1 MDKSLLRLNLQLFA
15 TTMTTETGSLSAEM
29 KTFYEKRLLD
39 QAEPLLVHN
48 QFGDKYP
55 IPAGSGKKI
64 EFRKY
69 SALPKALTALTE
81 GVTPAGNSLTVTTV
95 EGTVKQYGDWIQ
107 LSDMLQMTAI
117 DNNVVQATKL
127 LSSQAGRTLDT
138 VTREVLAGGTNVIYA
153 PKVVDGA
160 ETEVLSRSTLTP
172 ECVLTPFVVMRAAA
186 TLEAMNTPKIDG
198 SYVLIIHPYCRE
210 TLQESPGWVDVVKY
224 KEGNNTFSG
233 EIGKIGDVRVVTTSE
248 AKVINDSTCP
258 VVENTTY
265 YSVFTSLLLGANA
278 YGVTELENGGLQH
291 IVKQLGYGED
301 PLNQRSSCGWKAT
314 SAAVRLCE
322 EYMVR
327 IESLSPVWSK
337 KVKAN

>member
-258 VVENTTY
+258 VVEDTTY

-314 SAAVRLCE
+314 SVAVRLCE

>member
-55 IPAGSGKKI
+55 IPANNGKKI

-186 TLEAMNTPKIDG
+186 TLEAMNTPKING

-258 VVENTTY
+258 VVEESTY

-314 SAAVRLCE
+314 SVAVRLCE

>member
-81 GVTPAGNSLTVTTV
+81 GVTPAGNSLNVTTV

-186 TLEAMNTPKIDG
+186 TLEAMNTPKING
-198 SYVLIIHPYCRE
+198 SYVLITHPYCRE

-258 VVENTTY
+258 VVESTTY

-278 YGVTELENGGLQH
+278 YGVTMLENGGLQH

-314 SAAVRLCE
+314 SVAVRLCE

>member
-55 IPAGSGKKI
+55 IPANNGKKI

-186 TLEAMNTPKIDG
+186 TLEAMNTPKING

-248 AKVINDSTCP
+248 AKVINDSSCP
-258 VVENTTY
+258 VVEESTY

-314 SAAVRLCE
+314 SVAVRLCE

>member
-55 IPAGSGKKI
+55 IPANNGKKI

-186 TLEAMNTPKIDG
+186 TLEAMNTPKING
-198 SYVLIIHPYCRE
+198 SYVLITHPYCRE

-258 VVENTTY
+258 VVEESTY

-314 SAAVRLCE
+314 SVAVRLCE

>member
-186 TLEAMNTPKIDG
+186 TLEAMNTPKING
-198 SYVLIIHPYCRE
+198 SYVLITHPYCRE
-210 TLQESPGWVDVVKY
+210 TLQESPGWLDVVKY

-248 AKVINDSTCP
+248 AKIINDSTCP
-258 VVENTTY
+258 VVESTTY

-278 YGVTELENGGLQH
+278 YGVTMLENGGLQH

-314 SAAVRLCE
+314 SVAVRLCE

>member
-55 IPAGSGKKI
+55 IPANNGKKI

-258 VVENTTY
+258 VVEDTTY

-278 YGVTELENGGLQH
+278 YGVTMLENGGLQH

>member
-81 GVTPAGNSLTVTTV
+81 GVTPAGNSLNVTTV

-248 AKVINDSTCP
+248 AKIINDSTCP
-258 VVENTTY
+258 VVEDSTY

-278 YGVTELENGGLQH
+278 YGVTMLENGGLQH

-314 SAAVRLCE
+314 SVAVRLCE

>member
-55 IPAGSGKKI
+55 IPANNGKKI

-138 VTREVLAGGTNVIYA
+138 VTREVLAGGTNVMYA

-258 VVENTTY
+258 VVEESTY

-314 SAAVRLCE
+314 SVAVRLCE

>member
-55 IPAGSGKKI
+55 IPANNGKKI

-81 GVTPAGNSLTVTTV
+81 GVTPAGNNLTVTTV

-258 VVENTTY
+258 VVEESTY

-278 YGVTELENGGLQH
+278 YGVTMLENGGLQH

-314 SAAVRLCE
+314 SVAVRLCE

>member
-55 IPAGSGKKI
+55 IPANNGKKI

-138 VTREVLAGGTNVIYA
+138 VTREVLAGGTNVMYA

-186 TLEAMNTPKIDG
+186 TLEAMNTPKING

-258 VVENTTY
+258 VVESSTY

-314 SAAVRLCE
+314 SVAVRLCE

>member
-55 IPAGSGKKI
+55 IPANNGKKI

-160 ETEVLSRSTLTP
+160 ETEVLSRKTLTP
-172 ECVLTPFVVMRAAA
+172 ECVLTPFVVMRAVA

-248 AKVINDSTCP
+248 AKIINDSTCP
-258 VVENTTY
+258 VVESTTY

-278 YGVTELENGGLQH
+278 YGVTMLENGGLQH

-314 SAAVRLCE
+314 SVAVRLCE

>member
-55 IPAGSGKKI
+55 IPANNGKKI

-186 TLEAMNTPKIDG
+186 TLEAMNTPKING

-248 AKVINDSTCP
+248 AKVINDSSCP
-258 VVENTTY
+258 VVESSTY

-314 SAAVRLCE
+314 SVAVRLCE

>member
-186 TLEAMNTPKIDG
+186 TLEAMNTPKING

-258 VVENTTY
+258 VVEESTY

-301 PLNQRSSCGWKAT
+301 PLNQRSSCGWKAN
-314 SAAVRLCE
+314 SVAVRLCE

>member
-55 IPAGSGKKI
+55 IPANNGKKI

-186 TLEAMNTPKIDG
+186 TLEAMNTPKING
-198 SYVLIIHPYCRE
+198 SYVLITHPYCRE

-258 VVENTTY
+258 VVEESTY

-278 YGVTELENGGLQH
+278 YGVTMLENGGLQH

-314 SAAVRLCE
+314 SVAVRLCE

>member
-1 MDKSLLRLNLQLFA
+1 MDKNLLRLNLQLFA

-55 IPAGSGKKI
+55 IPANNGKKI

-81 GVTPAGNSLTVTTV
+81 GVTPAGNSLNVTTV

-198 SYVLIIHPYCRE
+198 SYVLITHPYCRE

-258 VVENTTY
+258 VVEDTTY

-314 SAAVRLCE
+314 SVAVRLCE

>member
-160 ETEVLSRSTLTP
+160 ETEVLSRSALTP

-258 VVENTTY
+258 VVEESTY

-278 YGVTELENGGLQH
+278 YGVTMLENGGLQH

-314 SAAVRLCE
+314 SVAVRLCE

>member
-55 IPAGSGKKI
+55 IPANNGKKI

-210 TLQESPGWVDVVKY
+210 TLQDSPGWVDVVKY

-258 VVENTTY
+258 VVESTTY

-278 YGVTELENGGLQH
+278 YGVTMLENGGLQH

-314 SAAVRLCE
+314 SVAVRLCE

>member
-55 IPAGSGKKI
+55 IPANNGKKI

-153 PKVVDGA
+153 PKVVDGV

-258 VVENTTY
+258 VVESTTY

-278 YGVTELENGGLQH
+278 YGVTMLENGGLQH

-314 SAAVRLCE
+314 SVAVRLCE

>member
-198 SYVLIIHPYCRE
+198 SYVLITHPYCRE

-248 AKVINDSTCP
+248 AKIINDSTCP
-258 VVENTTY
+258 VVESTTY

-314 SAAVRLCE
+314 SVAVRLCE

>member
-81 GVTPAGNSLTVTTV
+81 GVTPAGNSLNVTTV

-160 ETEVLSRSTLTP
+160 ETEVLSRKTLTTD
-172 ECVLTPFVVMRAAA
+172 CVLTPFVVMRAAA
-186 TLEAMNTPKIDG
+186 TLEAMNTPKING

-258 VVENTTY
+258 VVEESTY

-314 SAAVRLCE
+314 SVAVRLCE

>member
-55 IPAGSGKKI
+55 IPANNGKKI

-107 LSDMLQMTAI
+107 RSDMLQMTAI

-153 PKVVDGA
+153 PKVADGV

-186 TLEAMNTPKIDG
+186 TLEAMNTPKING

-258 VVENTTY
+258 VVESTTY

-278 YGVTELENGGLQH
+278 YGVTMLENGGLQH

-314 SAAVRLCE
+314 SVAVRLCE

>member
-258 VVENTTY
+258 VVESTTY
-265 YSVFTSLLLGANA
+265 YIVFTSLLLGANA

-314 SAAVRLCE
+314 SVAVRLCE

>member
-55 IPAGSGKKI
+55 IPANNGKKI

-69 SALPKALTALTE
+69 SALPKALKALTE

-186 TLEAMNTPKIDG
+186 TLEAMNTPKING
-198 SYVLIIHPYCRE
+198 SYVLITHPYCRE

-248 AKVINDSTCP
+248 AKIINDSTCP
-258 VVENTTY
+258 VVESTTY

-278 YGVTELENGGLQH
+278 YGVTMLENGGLQH

-314 SAAVRLCE
+314 SVAVRLCE

>member
-198 SYVLIIHPYCRE
+198 SYVLITHPYCRE

-248 AKVINDSTCP
+248 AKVINDSSCP
-258 VVENTTY
+258 VVEDSTY

-278 YGVTELENGGLQH
+278 YGVTMLENGGLQH

-314 SAAVRLCE
+314 SVAVRLCE

>member
-81 GVTPAGNSLTVTTV
+81 GVTPAGNSLNVTTV

-160 ETEVLSRSTLTP
+160 ETEVLSRSALTP

-198 SYVLIIHPYCRE
+198 SYVLITHPYCRE

-258 VVENTTY
+258 VVEESTY

-314 SAAVRLCE
+314 SVAVRLCE

>member
-55 IPAGSGKKI
+55 IPANNGKKI

-186 TLEAMNTPKIDG
+186 TLEAMNTPKING
-198 SYVLIIHPYCRE
+198 SYVLITHPYCRE

-248 AKVINDSTCP
+248 AKIINDSTCP
-258 VVENTTY
+258 VVESTTY

-278 YGVTELENGGLQH
+278 YGVTMLENGGLQH

-314 SAAVRLCE
+314 SVAVRLCE

>member
-81 GVTPAGNSLTVTTV
+81 GVTPAGNSLNVTTV

-248 AKVINDSTCP
+248 AKIINDSTCP
-258 VVENTTY
+258 VVESTTY

-278 YGVTELENGGLQH
+278 YGVTMLENGGLQH

-314 SAAVRLCE
+314 SVAVRLCE

>member
-1 MDKSLLRLNLQLFA
+1 MDKRLLRLNLQLFA

-55 IPAGSGKKI
+55 IPANNGKKI

-81 GVTPAGNSLTVTTV
+81 GVTPAGNSLNVTTV

-186 TLEAMNTPKIDG
+186 TLEAMNTPKING

-258 VVENTTY
+258 VVESTTY

-314 SAAVRLCE
+314 SVAVRLCE

>member
-198 SYVLIIHPYCRE
+198 SYVLITHPYCRE

-258 VVENTTY
+258 VVESTTY

-314 SAAVRLCE
+314 SVAVRLCE

>member
-1 MDKSLLRLNLQLFA
+1 MDKSLLKLNLQLFA

-55 IPAGSGKKI
+55 IPANNGKKI

-160 ETEVLSRSTLTP
+160 ETEVLSRSALTP
-172 ECVLTPFVVMRAAA
+172 EYVLTPFVVMRAAA

-233 EIGKIGDVRVVTTSE
+233 EIGKIGNVRVVTTSE

-258 VVENTTY
+258 VVESTTY

-278 YGVTELENGGLQH
+278 YGVTMLENGGLQH

-314 SAAVRLCE
+314 SVAVRLCE

>member
-138 VTREVLAGGTNVIYA
+138 VTREVLAGGTNVMYA

-198 SYVLIIHPYCRE
+198 SYVLITHPYCRE

-258 VVENTTY
+258 VVESSTY

-278 YGVTELENGGLQH
+278 YGVTMLENGGLQH

-314 SAAVRLCE
+314 SVAVRLCE

>member
-81 GVTPAGNSLTVTTV
+81 GVTPAGNSLNVTTV
-95 EGTVKQYGDWIQ
+95 EGTVKKYGDWIQ

-198 SYVLIIHPYCRE
+198 SYVLITHPYCRE

-258 VVENTTY
+258 VVESTTY

-314 SAAVRLCE
+314 SVAVRLCE

>member
-55 IPAGSGKKI
+55 IPANNGKKI

-258 VVENTTY
+258 VVEESTY

-278 YGVTELENGGLQH
+278 YGVTMLENGGLQH

-314 SAAVRLCE
+314 SVAVRLCE

>member
-15 TTMTTETGSLSAEM
+15 ATMTTETGSLSAEM

-186 TLEAMNTPKIDG
+186 TLEAMNTPKING
-198 SYVLIIHPYCRE
+198 SYVLITHPYCRE

-258 VVENTTY
+258 VVESTTY

-278 YGVTELENGGLQH
+278 YGVTMLENGGLQH

-314 SAAVRLCE
+314 SVAVRLCE

>member
-186 TLEAMNTPKIDG
+186 TLEAMNTPKING
-198 SYVLIIHPYCRE
+198 SYVLITHPYCRE

-248 AKVINDSTCP
+248 AKVINDSSCP
-258 VVENTTY
+258 VVEESTY

-314 SAAVRLCE
+314 SVAVRLCE

>member
-55 IPAGSGKKI
+55 IPANNGKKI

-258 VVENTTY
+258 VVESTTY

-314 SAAVRLCE
+314 SVAVRLCE

>member
-138 VTREVLAGGTNVIYA
+138 VTREVLAGGTNVMYA

-186 TLEAMNTPKIDG
+186 TLEAMNTPKING
-198 SYVLIIHPYCRE
+198 SYVLITHPYCRE

-258 VVENTTY
+258 VVEESTY

-314 SAAVRLCE
+314 SVAVRLCE

>member
-55 IPAGSGKKI
+55 IPANNGKKI

-81 GVTPAGNSLTVTTV
+81 GVTPAGNSLNVTTV

-160 ETEVLSRSTLTP
+160 ETEGLSRSTLTP

-186 TLEAMNTPKIDG
+186 TLEAMNTPKING
-198 SYVLIIHPYCRE
+198 SYVLITHPYCRE

-248 AKVINDSTCP
+248 AKIINDSTCP
-258 VVENTTY
+258 VVESTTY

-314 SAAVRLCE
+314 SVAVRLCE